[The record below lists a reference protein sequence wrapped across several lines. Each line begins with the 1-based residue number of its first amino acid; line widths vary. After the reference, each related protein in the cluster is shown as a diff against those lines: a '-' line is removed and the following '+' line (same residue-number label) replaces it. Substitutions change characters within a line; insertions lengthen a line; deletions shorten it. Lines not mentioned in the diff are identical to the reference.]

1 MTISKEMKL
10 FFFFFIFCLFI
21 LGFFVWIKYQ
31 NSLEPKIILKSSSNP
46 LEVQKPDPQNSKMSL
61 DDIKN
66 SLKNSEI
73 LNDKSLEVDDIR

>member
-1 MTISKEMKL
+1 MKISKEMKL
-10 FFFFFIFCLFI
+10 FIFFFIFCFFI

-61 DDIKN
+61 EDIKN